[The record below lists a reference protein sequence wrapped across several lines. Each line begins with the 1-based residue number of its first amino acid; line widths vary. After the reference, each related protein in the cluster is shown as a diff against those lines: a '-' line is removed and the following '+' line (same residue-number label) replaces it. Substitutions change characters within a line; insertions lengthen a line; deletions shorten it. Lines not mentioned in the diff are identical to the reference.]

1 MCPQLVFLL
10 QHTQEGAA
18 KRKKN
23 RVDGQRLVQYDR
35 GQRRKWGRLKLESL
49 GGLQKTVKKY
59 CLSSWKGFSH
69 PLVQVYCR
77 TASHPVSSW
86 HLIIC
91 QSRLAAGGVLV
102 PNALQVESG
111 RAASE
116 VPVAFPAP
124 IIATDRAT
132 WLSCHL
138 IKTFLPSE
146 YQLVKLSHGPELQ
159 PTLGCWSSTTLEA
172 NGLAQSQ
179 GYIWPKAFSALSAPA
194 LQHSNLLLCTR
205 QKWNEEE
212 GRESRWALHLNFLS
226 SGSLFCCHNLIT
238 FNQIWVVL

>member
-111 RAASE
+111 RAASSHNRHRQSHLALLS
-116 VPVAFPAP
+116 PYQDISAFRISAGETQPWSR
-124 IIATDRAT
+124 IAAN
-132 WLSCHL
+132 
-138 IKTFLPSE
+138 PGM
-146 YQLVKLSHGPELQ
+146 LV
-159 PTLGCWSSTTLEA
+159 
-172 NGLAQSQ
+172 
-179 GYIWPKAFSALSAPA
+179 
-194 LQHSNLLLCTR
+194 
-205 QKWNEEE
+205 
-212 GRESRWALHLNFLS
+212 
-226 SGSLFCCHNLIT
+226 
-238 FNQIWVVL
+238 